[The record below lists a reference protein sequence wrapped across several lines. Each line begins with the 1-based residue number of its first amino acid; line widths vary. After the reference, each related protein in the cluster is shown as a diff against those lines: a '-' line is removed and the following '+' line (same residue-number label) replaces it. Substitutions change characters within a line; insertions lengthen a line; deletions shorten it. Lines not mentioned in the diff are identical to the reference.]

1 MDSVK
6 NAIGL
11 LNQSKSKSHYEVNHI
26 LLVAMNGLVLNKVME
41 RQSENLMLMKPQ
53 LKLAILVLVCI
64 LKNTNIN
71 ILIFKI
77 PSN

>member
-11 LNQSKSKSHYEVNHI
+11 LNQLKSKSHYVVNHI

-41 RQSENLMLMKPQ
+41 KQFENLMLMKPQ

-71 ILIFKI
+71 TRF
-77 PSN
+77 